1 MIAVIDTSSLLS
13 LVRYYLPFD
22 RKGILQK
29 NLQSKVASGE
39 ILIIDKVIEECGFI
53 SRGIV
58 LKSLV
63 FLTDSKFNK
72 EYNLP
77 LNTEYILP
85 PSPAKFYKMVDNNF
99 VIRSQK
105 TRLKTEA
112 EYDSR
117 KSEFLNSADIK
128 IILTSLNQIKLNPTI
143 ELFVVTEETEQN
155 NDNKLFKKIPAICKD
170 LDLKTINV
178 QQLIEKFEGIEIEII

>member
-22 RKGILQK
+22 RKGILKK
-29 NLQSKVASGE
+29 NLQDKVASGE

-105 TRLKTEA
+105 ARLKTEA

-143 ELFVVTEETEQN
+143 ELFLVTEETEQN

-170 LDLKTINV
+170 LDLNTINV